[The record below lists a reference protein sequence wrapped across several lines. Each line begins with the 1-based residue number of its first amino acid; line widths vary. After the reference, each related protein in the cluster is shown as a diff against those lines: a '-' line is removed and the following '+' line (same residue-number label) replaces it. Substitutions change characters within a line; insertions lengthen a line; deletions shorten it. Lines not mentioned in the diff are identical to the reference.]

1 MKILRILS
9 KNCISNFL
17 YKTYE
22 ELKSVAFGF
31 KSGTHFNVSG
41 KAHFHKSDSK
51 PLPAS
56 VDWRMKG
63 VVTPVKDQGS
73 CGSCWAFSTT
83 GVLEGLH
90 ALATGKLVSLSEQNL
105 VDCTKQEGNFG
116 CGGGWPFDSYEYIIR
131 FSEVCY

>member
-1 MKILRILS
+1 MS